1 LIKTSN
7 KSDQTE
13 HFQDWIT
20 QAEAAR
26 VRDISPQGIS
36 DLIRRGRL
44 QTLLIGGKTFVRRSE
59 VETFT
64 PTTGGRPPK
73 KSVAK
78 KAAKKKVAAPKDKSR
93 LTRQSP

>member
-26 VRDISPQGIS
+26 VRGVSPQGIS

-44 QTLLIGGKTFVRRSE
+44 QTLRIGGKTFVRRSE
-59 VETFT
+59 VEAFT
-64 PTTGGRPPK
+64 PTTGGRPRKKVAPK
-73 KSVAK
+73 KTLPKKKAVSK
-78 KAAKKKVAAPKDKSR
+78 KAAPKKTTD
-93 LTRQSP
+93 

>member
-1 LIKTSN
+1 MIKTSN
-7 KSDQTE
+7 KSDQAD

-26 VRDISPQGIS
+26 IRDVSPQGIS

-59 VETFT
+59 VEAFK
-64 PTTGGRPPK
+64 PTTGGRPRK
-73 KSVAK
+73 KPVAK
-78 KAAKKKVAAPKDKSR
+78 KAAAKKTAAPKTKAD
-93 LTRQSP
+93 